1 MVTKSAI
8 SIIGAGR
15 VGRALG
21 RRLREQGW
29 KIASVVTRGNT
40 SARRAVRSIGAGQS
54 SEQITAAVFSASTI
68 LLAVPERSIVVV
80 AQQLAALN
88 PPDLS
93 GKTILHTSG
102 ALDSSVLSLLRELGA
117 ATGSIHPLQSFSG
130 IGIPRL
136 EGRIFAIEG
145 DPRAIR
151 VSRAITRA
159 VGGQPV
165 LMSASSKPLY
175 HAAAVF
181 AASHVLA
188 LQQTAIAIF
197 ASIGIKRS
205 EALQALLPL
214 TRQVLENL
222 QRVGPDAAWT
232 GPLSRRDYQTIARH
246 EEALRQ
252 GPPEYLDA
260 YRAVTRLTARVLA
273 RDPESVLRDLSKN
286 TLKNVSVSQSTI
298 IGASA

>member
-1 MVTKSAI
+1 
-8 SIIGAGR
+8 
-15 VGRALG
+15 
-21 RRLREQGW
+21 
-29 KIASVVTRGNT
+29 
-40 SARRAVRSIGAGQS
+40 
-54 SEQITAAVFSASTI
+54 
-68 LLAVPERSIVVV
+68 
-80 AQQLAALN
+80 
-88 PPDLS
+88 
-93 GKTILHTSG
+93 
-102 ALDSSVLSLLRELGA
+102 
-117 ATGSIHPLQSFSG
+117 LQSFSG